1 LNKFGKMTIEEE
13 STAGTK
19 IAADKGIA
27 EETTSVLEET
37 KEDRVSIGVRCN
49 KLLSRTIEPSH
60 S

>member
-1 LNKFGKMTIEEE
+1 LNKFGKMIIEGEL
-13 STAGTK
+13 TAGAK
-19 IAADKGIA
+19 IAADEGIA

-49 KLLSRTIEPSH
+49 KSLSRTIGPSD

>member
-1 LNKFGKMTIEEE
+1 LNKFGKMTIGEL
-13 STAGTK
+13 TAGTK
-19 IAADKGIA
+19 FAADKGIA

-49 KLLSRTIEPSH
+49 KLLSRTIGPSD